1 MALLRTRYAG
11 LVSQY
16 GETYQTDSR
25 MYKTYF
31 KKTFC
36 NNQKDMLI
44 SVDFTSSNDAISIM
58 NTDSKKGFT
67 LNQK

>member
-11 LVSQY
+11 LVSQF

-31 KKTFC
+31 KKTYC

-44 SVDFTSSNDAISIM
+44 SVDFTSSNDAISIV
-58 NTDSKKGFT
+58 NINSKKRIR
-67 LNQK
+67 LN